1 MVDDYQ
7 YPYDNN
13 HHLDFYLEN
22 NHHPE
27 FYLENIH
34 HFNDNHH
41 LNFYLDDNFIYL
53 TITILMII
61 LSF

>member
-22 NHHPE
+22 NHH
-27 FYLENIH
+27 L
-34 HFNDNHH
+34 NDNHH
-41 LNFYLDDNFIYL
+41 LDFYLDDNFIFI

-61 LSF
+61 T